1 MDILLVGLT
10 PPSTKIWM
18 LFGSD
23 DQTTPSALTLTY
35 ADARALAEPNR
46 MAGLE
51 L

>member
-1 MDILLVGLT
+1 MCRPAARRKRET
-10 PPSTKIWM
+10 
-18 LFGSD
+18 GSL
-23 DQTTPSALTLTY
+23 DQVLSNIVAPTY